1 LAGSVS
7 TDGEQERVFISDTLH
22 NRVIITDRDG
32 TVIDCIGSV
41 AGFEDGP
48 FETSQLHSPAST
60 SFHAETNCL
69 FIADCENHAIRKA
82 DLSNRVLQTVYPLP
96 AVPTRASTI
105 QSLLHWLGFTK
116 SEPHEEGKEEGKK
129 LILSF
134 PWHLVMVSSTQFII
148 ASYGFKNLWTIDVE
162 SGATSEDTN
171 QGSIGPQG
179 YAKQSLM
186 ITVSI
191 W

>member
-1 LAGSVS
+1 
-7 TDGEQERVFISDTLH
+7 
-22 NRVIITDRDG
+22 
-32 TVIDCIGSV
+32 V

-96 AVPTRASTI
+96 EVPTRAGTI

-116 SEPHEEGKEEGKK
+116 SKPHEEGKEEGKK
-129 LILSF
+129 KFLSF
-134 PWHLVMVSSTQFII
+134 PWHLVMVSSSQLII
-148 ASYGFKNLWTIDVE
+148 ASYG
-162 SGATSEDTN
+162 
-171 QGSIGPQG
+171 
-179 YAKQSLM
+179 
-186 ITVSI
+186 
-191 W
+191 